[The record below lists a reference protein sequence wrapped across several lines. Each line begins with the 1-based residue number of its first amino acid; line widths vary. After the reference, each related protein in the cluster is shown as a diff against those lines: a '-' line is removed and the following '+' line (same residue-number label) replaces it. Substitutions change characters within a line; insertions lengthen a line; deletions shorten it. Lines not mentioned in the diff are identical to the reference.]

1 MFINGLNSLNSN
13 AQPLVI
19 VDGVML
25 DMQYDRSSLHQGFV
39 NNVFNIIDPDD
50 IESVEVVKNGTAR
63 YGAKGANG
71 VLLINT
77 RRGKSMVTRINFRA
91 YAGFETSP
99 EQMKVMNASQYR
111 NYISELIG
119 TQPNND
125 VVSSTKTTPFL
136 NEDPNYFY
144 YKLYHNETD
153 WQKDLYHNTFTQN
166 YKVSV
171 DGGDDVAL
179 YHLSLGYARAMPQ
192 PRKTT
197 STA

>member
-1 MFINGLNSLNSN
+1 MMVDEPNSLTIENEMEKGLAGSLRVINRGGMPAQGAAMFINGLNSLNSN

-91 YAGFETSP
+91 
-99 EQMKVMNASQYR
+99 
-111 NYISELIG
+111 
-119 TQPNND
+119 
-125 VVSSTKTTPFL
+125 
-136 NEDPNYFY
+136 
-144 YKLYHNETD
+144 
-153 WQKDLYHNTFTQN
+153 
-166 YKVSV
+166 
-171 DGGDDVAL
+171 
-179 YHLSLGYARAMPQ
+179 
-192 PRKTT
+192 
-197 STA
+197 